1 MNTAW
6 PRTITL
12 HANQAIAIAN
22 ALLRTY
28 NAASV
33 EWFAKAI
40 THEAL
45 DDAIR
50 HALPKERQHD
60 GGTAT

>member
-12 HANQAIAIAN
+12 HADQAITIAN

-28 NAASV
+28 NEASV
-33 EWFAKAI
+33 EWFVKAV
-40 THEAL
+40 TREAL

-50 HALPKERQHD
+50 SGLPKDAYHD
-60 GGTAT
+60 GGAAT

>member
-12 HANQAIAIAN
+12 HADQAIAIAN

-33 EWFAKAI
+33 EWFAKAV
-40 THEAL
+40 TREAL
-45 DDAIR
+45 DDAIQR
-50 HALPKERQHD
+50 ALPKERRHD
-60 GGTAT
+60 GGAMT